1 MDTCGKHKAGPN
13 ATPSGTHAGAVGDV
27 CMYKRGRHKECPN
40 VTPCGTPGEPWLKY
54 VYVYRT

>member
-13 ATPSGTHAGAVGDV
+13 VTPCETHAGAVGDV